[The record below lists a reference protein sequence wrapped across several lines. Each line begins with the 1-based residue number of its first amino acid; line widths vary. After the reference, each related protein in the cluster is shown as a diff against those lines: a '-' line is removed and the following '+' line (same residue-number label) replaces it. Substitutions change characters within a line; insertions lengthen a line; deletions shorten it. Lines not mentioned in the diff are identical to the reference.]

1 MTAPLA
7 SLIAR
12 TANPIMAVANAAE
25 ASGRQIRLWFGES
38 DVPTP
43 EVICAAA
50 TRALAAGDTFYAPRR
65 GLPALRDALAAYQQR
80 LHGIAT
86 DPARITV
93 TASGMSA
100 IMIALQAV
108 VTPGSNVVVV
118 APAWPNIGGAVAA
131 VGACCRFVSLRYE
144 DGWHL
149 DLDALFDAVDGDT
162 KAIYL
167 ASPGNPTGWICEPDA
182 QREIV
187 AFCASRGI
195 HVIADEVYERFAN
208 DRAVAPTMQGFARD
222 GAPVIVANSFS
233 KTWAMTGW
241 RLGWLVHPAHTD
253 AVVGELN
260 AVNTTGPATF
270 VQRAGITALTEGDT
284 ITEALRARC
293 AQGRACVEA
302 ALADAPRVRMLS
314 TSAGFYGLLC
324 VDGVSDDL
332 AFAVALAAET
342 GVGLAPGSAFGG
354 ACDGYLRLCFA
365 LSEARLQ
372 SAMERLRD
380 YVANHR

>member
-1 MTAPLA
+1 MTAP
-7 SLIAR
+7 LIAR
-12 TANPIMAVANAAE
+12 TANPIMAVAAAAE

-50 TRALAAGDTFYAPRR
+50 ARALAAGDTFYAPRR
-65 GLPALRDALAAYQQR
+65 GLPELRDALAAYQR
-80 LHGIAT
+80 RVHGIAA

-108 VTPGSNVVVV
+108 VTPGSNVVVI
-118 APAWPNIGGAVAA
+118 APAWPNIIGAVAA
-131 VGACCRFVSLRYE
+131 VGAHCKFVSLRYE
-144 DGWHL
+144 QGWHL
-149 DLDALFDAVDGDT
+149 DLDALFAAVDGDT

-167 ASPGNPTGWICEPDA
+167 ASPGNPTGWVCESNA
-182 QREIV
+182 QHEIV

-195 HVIADEVYERFAN
+195 HLIADEVYERFAN
-208 DRAVAPTMQGFARD
+208 DRPVAPTALGLARD

-241 RLGWLVHPAHTD
+241 RLGWLAHPAEAD
-253 AVVGELN
+253 AGIGELN
-260 AVNTTGPATF
+260 AVSTTGAATF
-270 VQRAGITALTEGDT
+270 VQRAGIVALQEGDAIIET
-284 ITEALRARC
+284 LRARC
-293 AQGRACVEA
+293 ARGRACVEA
-302 ALADAPRVRMLS
+302 ALADHPRVRMLR
-314 TSAGFYGLLC
+314 TSAGFYGLLAI
-324 VDGVSDDL
+324 DGVRDDL
-332 AFAVALAAET
+332 AYAVALASAT

-354 ACDGYLRLCFA
+354 ACNGYLRLCFA

-372 SAMERLRD
+372 TAMERLRG
-380 YVANHR
+380 YVANH